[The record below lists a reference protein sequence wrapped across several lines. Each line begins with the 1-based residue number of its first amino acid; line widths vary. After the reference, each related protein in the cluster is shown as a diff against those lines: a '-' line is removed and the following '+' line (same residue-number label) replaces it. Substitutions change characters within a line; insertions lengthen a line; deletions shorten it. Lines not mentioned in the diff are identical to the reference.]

1 MPAKK
6 QARDRIPEDT
16 MTPPKLLN
24 TRMEERQGNITRL
37 EMSMA
42 PIILIPSTMVTAVRT
57 AMMIL

>member
-1 MPAKK
+1 
-6 QARDRIPEDT
+6 

-37 EMSMA
+37 DMSMA

-57 AMMIL
+57 AIMIL